1 MSQTQV
7 LSMFNQVNDILW
19 GWPMLII
26 LVFTALILTAGLKG
40 VQVTQF
46 LYAWKLIFSKKS
58 TDGEGDISH
67 LQALMTALSA
77 TVGTGNIAGVAT
89 AIAMG
94 GPGAVF
100 WMWLTG
106 LLGMAT
112 KFSEAILGIHYRVT
126 NENGRMCGGPMY
138 YIRYGLKSPLL
149 ATIFAGFMAIAAL
162 NLGNMIQSNSVA
174 DIMESTFNVS
184 FVTTGI
190 ILAIG
195 TGLVILGG
203 ITRIAHVASAI
214 VPAMIALY
222 VTAAIYI
229 VASHADMIPHAFGL
243 IFDGAFSGTAAIG
256 GFVGVAVKTAIQLGL
271 ARGVFSNESGLGSAP
286 IAAAAAKTT
295 HPTEQALVSMLQT
308 FIDTL
313 VVCTLTALTILTT
326 EVWTGGENGATLTGL
341 AFASAFPDIA
351 GVNVGSIIVSISLLF
366 FAYST
371 LLGWCYYGE
380 KATEY
385 LFGFKSIKA
394 YRLVFIGCIFLG
406 AILKLE
412 LVWAMATTV
421 TGLMILPN
429 LYALI
434 RLRHQ
439 VYDLT
444 KDYLHYRFK
453 DDKPYK
459 NPFFFQDEN

>member
-1 MSQTQV
+1 MSQAKV
-7 LSMFNQVNDILW
+7 LDFFNSINDVLW

-26 LVFTALILTAGLKG
+26 LVVTASILTVGLRAI
-40 VQVTQF
+40 QITQF
-46 LYAWKLIFSKKS
+46 KYAWQLIFSKKENR
-58 TDGEGDISH
+58 GHGDISH

-94 GPGAVF
+94 GPGAIF

-106 LLGMAT
+106 ILGMAT
-112 KFSEAILGIHYRVT
+112 KFSEAILGIHFRIK
-126 NENGRMCGGPMY
+126 NENGSMSGGPMY
-138 YIRYGLKSPLL
+138 YIRYGLGNPFL
-149 ATIFAGFMAIAAL
+149 ASLFAIFMAIAAL

-174 DIMESTFNVS
+174 DIMESTFNVP
-184 FVTTGI
+184 FTVTGI
-190 ILAIG
+190 ILAAG

-203 ITRIAHVASAI
+203 INRIAKVASAI
-214 VPAMIALY
+214 VPVMITLY
-222 VTAAIYI
+222 TLAAVYI
-229 VASHADMIPHAFGL
+229 VVLNIGEVPEAFVL
-243 IFDGAFSGTAAIG
+243 IFKSAFSGTAAVG
-256 GFVGVAVKTAIQLGL
+256 GFVGVAVKTAVQLGL

-313 VVCTLTALTILTT
+313 VVCTLTALVILTT
-326 EVWTGGENGATLTGL
+326 GVWTGGENGASLTGL
-341 AFASAFPDIA
+341 AFATAFPVVSGFNI
-351 GVNVGSIIVSISLLF
+351 GSVIVSVSLLF

-385 LFGFKSIKA
+385 LMGVKSIFF
-394 YRLVFIGCIFLG
+394 YRIAFIACIFAG
-406 AILKLE
+406 AVLKLE

-434 RLRHQ
+434 RLRHK

-444 KDYLHYRFK
+444 KDYLKYK
-453 DDKPYK
+453 YVKDKPYDD
-459 NPFFFQDEN
+459 PFHF

>member
-1 MSQTQV
+1 MSQTQA
-7 LSMFNQVNDILW
+7 LDFFNQVNDILW

-26 LVFTALILTAGLKG
+26 LVTTALILTLGLRAL
-40 VQVTQF
+40 QVTQF
-46 LYAWKLIFSKKS
+46 KYAWELIFCKKEHPAS
-58 TDGEGDISH
+58 SGDITH

-94 GPGAVF
+94 GPGAIF
-100 WMWLTG
+100 WMWMTG

-112 KFSEAILGIHYRVT
+112 KFSEAILGIHFRIR
-126 NENGRMCGGPMY
+126 NENGTMSGGPMY
-138 YIRYGLKSPLL
+138 YIRHGLGSPFL
-149 ATIFAGFMAIAAL
+149 ASLFAAFMAIAAL

-184 FVTTGI
+184 FEMTGI
-190 ILAIG
+190 ILAVT

-203 ITRIAHVASAI
+203 ITRIAKVASAI
-214 VPAMIALY
+214 VPVMIAIY
-222 VTAAIYI
+222 VAAALYI
-229 VASHADMIPHAFGL
+229 VAVHAPAIPEAFAL
-243 IFDGAFSGTAAIG
+243 IFKGAFSGTAAVG
-256 GFVGVAVKTAIQLGL
+256 GFMGAAVKTAMQLGL

-313 VVCTLTALTILTT
+313 VVCTLTALVILTT
-326 EVWTGGENGATLTGL
+326 GVWTGGENGASLTGL
-341 AFASAFPDIA
+341 AFSSAFPDVA
-351 GVNVGSIIVSISLLF
+351 GVNIGSIIVSISLMF

-385 LFGFKSIKA
+385 LMGVKSIIW
-394 YRLVFIGCIFLG
+394 YRMLFIACIFAG
-406 AILKLE
+406 SIMQLE

-429 LYALI
+429 LYALV
-434 RLRHQ
+434 RLRHK

-444 KDYLHYRFK
+444 KDYLRYKHV
-453 DDKPYK
+453 DEKPYE
-459 NPFFFQDEN
+459 NPFHFESK